1 MVPQT
6 GIYQQFKNF
15 VFEKIVNME
24 KTEWRKDEYLLSTD
38 KSKIEVEIVHRFLV
52 HSYWAE
58 SIPLEVVKKS
68 IDNSLCFAI
77 YRHQKLAGFARVISD
92 FATFAYLADV
102 FILPEERG
110 KGLSTWL
117 METIMGYPQL
127 QGLRRFTL
135 ATRDAHGLYERFGFT
150 LFDKPER
157 WMQKHDPDVYRRNV
171 NREPA

>member
-1 MVPQT
+1 
-6 GIYQQFKNF
+6 
-15 VFEKIVNME
+15 ME
-24 KTEWRKDEYLLSTD
+24 KKEWRKGEYLLSTD
-38 KSKIEVEIVHRFLV
+38 RSKIDVEIVHRFLT

-58 SIPLEVVKKS
+58 SIPLEVVEKS
-68 IDNSLCFAI
+68 IDHSLCFAI
-77 YRHQKLAGFARVISD
+77 YRHQKLVGFARVISD

-102 FILPEERG
+102 FIVPEERG

-117 METIMGYPQL
+117 IETIMNYPEL

-157 WMQKHDPDVYRRNV
+157 WMQKHDPDVYKTKANLG
-171 NREPA
+171 PD